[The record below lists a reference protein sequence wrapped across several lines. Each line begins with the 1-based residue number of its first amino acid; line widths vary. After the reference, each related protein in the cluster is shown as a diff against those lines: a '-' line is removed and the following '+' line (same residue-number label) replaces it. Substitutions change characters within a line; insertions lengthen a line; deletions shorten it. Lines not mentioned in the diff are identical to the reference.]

1 MARTAATASGGR
13 INRRFLLL
21 ALVAGLVS
29 AILVFAALS
38 GGGDDGGG
46 SSTAGLTV
54 PVVVAKNDIPARAEI
69 TAGMV
74 EIRQVPVNDR
84 SELAFTDIT
93 QVEGQ
98 VTRYP
103 VAAGEHVLSTKV
115 VSLTGPEAD
124 AESLSF
130 VVPPGMRGI
139 AITVNEVIGSGGL
152 VLPGD
157 YVDVIAVFDVD
168 FRTGQGEEQSRETED
183 RFLAT
188 TVLQNVEVLAVAQT
202 IVDAAPA
209 AASSEDGEVADE
221 TEAPAADT
229 DGSQRSRNTEA
240 EANPEAATVTLAVT
254 LEEAQKIFL
263 VEENGIIRLALRP
276 FGEDEV
282 SDVAY
287 LTELELLPQDLPNPF
302 GP

>member
-46 SSTAGLTV
+46 TSTAGLTV

-74 EIRQVPVNDR
+74 EVRQVPVNDR

-115 VSLTGPEAD
+115 VSLTGPEAE

-139 AITVNEVIGSGGL
+139 AITVSEVIGSGGL

-168 FRTGQGEEQSRETED
+168 FRTGQGEEVNRETED

-209 AASSEDGEVADE
+209 ATASEDGETTDE
-221 TEAPAADT
+221 TAAAADT
-229 DGSQRSRNTEA
+229 DGGQRPRNTEA

-282 SDVAY
+282 TDVAY
-287 LTELELLPQDLPNPF
+287 LTELELLPEDLPNPF

>member
-1 MARTAATASGGR
+1 MARTAATATGGR

-38 GGGDDGGG
+38 GSGGDEGGG
-46 SSTAGLTV
+46 GTAGLTV

-69 TAGMV
+69 TADMV
-74 EIRQVPVNDR
+74 EVRQVPVNDR
-84 SELAFTDIT
+84 SELAFTDTT
-93 QVEGQ
+93 QVLGQ

-139 AITVNEVIGSGGL
+139 AINVSQVIGSGGL

-168 FRTGQGEEQSRETED
+168 FRTTQGEETSRETAD
-183 RFLAT
+183 RFLAA

-202 IVDAAPA
+202 IVDAAPEA
-209 AASSEDGEVADE
+209 TATENGETTDE
-221 TEAPAADT
+221 AAPAATT
-229 DGSQRSRNTEA
+229 DGGQRPRNTEA
-240 EANPEAATVTLAVT
+240 DADPEAATVTLAVT
-254 LEEAQKIFL
+254 LEDAQKIFL
-263 VEENGIIRLALRP
+263 VEENATLRLALRP
-276 FGEDEV
+276 FGED
-282 SDVAY
+282 DVADVGY
-287 LTELELLPQDLPNPF
+287 LTELELLPEDLPNPF

>member
-1 MARTAATASGGR
+1 MARTAATATGGR

-29 AILVFAALS
+29 AILVFAVLS
-38 GGGDDGGG
+38 GGGGDEGGG
-46 SSTAGLTV
+46 STAGLTV
-54 PVVVAKNDIPARAEI
+54 PVVVAKNDIPARTEI
-69 TAGMV
+69 TADMV
-74 EIRQVPVNDR
+74 EVRQVPVNDR
-84 SELAFTDIT
+84 SELAFTDTT
-93 QVEGQ
+93 QVLGQ

-115 VSLTGPEAD
+115 VSLTGPEAA

-139 AITVNEVIGSGGL
+139 AITVSEVIGSGGL

-157 YVDVIAVFDVD
+157 YVDIIAVFDVE
-168 FRTGQGEEQSRETED
+168 FNTGQGDQASRETKD

-202 IVDAAPA
+202 IVDAAPEA
-209 AASSEDGEVADE
+209 TTTENGE
-221 TEAPAADT
+221 TT
-229 DGSQRSRNTEA
+229 DGTVPPATTESGQRPRNTEA
-240 EANPEAATVTLAVT
+240 DANPEASTVTLAVT
-254 LEEAQKIFL
+254 LEDAQRIFL
-263 VEENGIIRLALRP
+263 AEENGTLRLALRP

-282 SDVAY
+282 GDTSY
-287 LTELELLPQDLPNPF
+287 LTELELLPKDLPNPF
-302 GP
+302 AP